1 MRWGRGWITLTNG
14 AQGVKDVSDSTRTP
28 NLEEAIAGVLWK
40 NSAKN
45 FPNIH
50 RISLV
55 SESLYKKV
63 ACHQACNFIK
73 KRLQQRCF
81 PVNIANFLR
90 TRIWKKT
97 SEWLLLQPI
106 SLIQVKKS
114 NSRTIHFLP
123 LRATSRKALFV
134 LKCFT

>member
-1 MRWGRGWITLTNG
+1 MGTRLNNAYKWCSRCKRCVGQYQDTNLRRSHRRCS
-14 AQGVKDVSDSTRTP
+14 K
-28 NLEEAIAGVLWK
+28 K
-40 NSAKN
+40 NSAKK
-45 FPNIH
+45 FPSIH

-55 SESLYKKV
+55 SESLYKKG

-90 TRIWKKT
+90 TPIWKKT